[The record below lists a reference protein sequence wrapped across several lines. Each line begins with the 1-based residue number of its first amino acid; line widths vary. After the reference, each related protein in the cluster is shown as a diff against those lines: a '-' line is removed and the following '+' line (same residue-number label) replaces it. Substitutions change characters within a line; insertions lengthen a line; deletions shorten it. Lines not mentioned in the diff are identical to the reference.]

1 MISLAH
7 HKENLGHK
15 TALSKIY
22 RLIKFHN
29 PTSLLGVIE
38 EDLNDLLLNLQRDYS
53 LEIVERA
60 AAQLE
65 KSSDN
70 KSLTIGTFLEKCYE
84 FGAEEKRH
92 KSFLDVTRSPQ
103 KASKEVAQKNLA
115 VIKKMLGKCVKPLPY
130 NKNSRVVEK
139 T

>member
-7 HKENLGHK
+7 HKENTGHK
-15 TALSKIY
+15 VAALKVL

-29 PTSLLGVIE
+29 PTSLLGIE
-38 EDLNDLLLNLQRDYS
+38 GEDVTDLVNNLQRDYS

-70 KSLTIGTFLEKCYE
+70 KSLTIGTFLEKCHE

-92 KSFLDVTRSPQ
+92 KSFIDVTRSPQ

-130 NKNSRVVEK
+130 NKNSRVV
-139 T
+139 

>member
-7 HKENLGHK
+7 HKENTGHK
-15 TALSKIY
+15 VAVFKIL

-29 PTSLLGVIE
+29 PTSLLGVE
-38 EDLNDLLLNLQRDYS
+38 ADDVTDLVNNLQLEYS

-60 AAQLE
+60 VTQLE

-70 KSLTIGTFLEKCYE
+70 KTLTIGTFLEKCYE

-92 KSFLDVTRSPQ
+92 KNFLDVTRSPQ
-103 KASKEVAQKNLA
+103 KAGKEVAQKNMA
-115 VIKKMLGKCVKPLPY
+115 IIKEMLSKCVNPLPY
-130 NKNSRVVEK
+130 NKKSRVVEK